1 MYRDGSTTKFYSRS
15 RCETTRTDGARIVLV
30 ARNKARAEAT
40 LARLRPLR
48 IFCRSHELAS
58 LKDIRLDLSSGR
70 LIEEESSDAR
80 PLFKLLLT
88 IRPFH
93 MGSTNQ
99 REVLPWI
106 RP

>member
-1 MYRDGSTTKFYSRS
+1 MIEKTAYEIAY
-15 RCETTRTDGARIVLV
+15 
-30 ARNKARAEAT
+30 EADNRPNWIGVPLAD
-40 LARLRPLR
+40 LARLAGR
-48 IFCRSHELAS
+48 IP
-58 LKDIRLDLSSGR
+58 KDIWLALSGGR
-70 LIEEESSDAR
+70 LIEICG
-80 PLFKLLLT
+80 LVKLLLT